1 MKKML
6 TMEAREREQRSR
18 GRLERINGQSQAQV
32 QTQTGELSNNQ
43 EQDTVNT
50 PPEKIY
56 LRENRNNIY
65 RRNNV
70 VKDFLGFKTIKGIPL
85 KSLGIDKKSNLSLIG
100 LRR

>member
-1 MKKML
+1 
-6 TMEAREREQRSR
+6 MEAREREQRSR

-56 LRENRNNIY
+56 L
-65 RRNNV
+65 
-70 VKDFLGFKTIKGIPL
+70 LKGE
-85 KSLGIDKKSNLSLIG
+85 
-100 LRR
+100 